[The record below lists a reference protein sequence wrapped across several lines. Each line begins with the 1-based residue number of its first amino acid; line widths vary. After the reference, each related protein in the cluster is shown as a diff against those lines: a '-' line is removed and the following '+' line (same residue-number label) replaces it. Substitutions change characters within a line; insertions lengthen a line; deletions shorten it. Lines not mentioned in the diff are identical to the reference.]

1 MVYTLIEYKNDVK
14 PLASSSWF
22 HLILKRFD
30 VISIAEKIIYH
41 RKLLSICLTA
51 CWVVIKSK
59 SKSVQSSHIAYNMCT
74 EYY

>member
-1 MVYTLIEYKNDVK
+1 MVYTLIDYKNDVK
-14 PLASSSWF
+14 PLAGSSWS

-59 SKSVQSSHIAYNMCT
+59 SVQSSHIAYNMCT